1 MTSSSRT
8 TAPAWSE
15 RLIRELD
22 AADVRAKGVAQTLTL
37 QQLNW
42 KPSPAQWGV
51 GQCLEHL
58 SIANELYLKEM
69 TPALEGQPRGVVQ
82 EITPGWLARFF
93 IRTFIEPSPKTW
105 RGPAPPKIRPSSEV
119 PVSVLERF
127 LSSNRALRQFI
138 DRARDYDVNR
148 IRFKNPFVGPIR
160 WTIGTGLEITS
171 KHEMRHLLQAERV
184 RRSLESTR

>member
-1 MTSSSRT
+1 
-8 TAPAWSE
+8 
-15 RLIRELD
+15 
-22 AADVRAKGVAQTLTL
+22 V
-37 QQLNW
+37 
-42 KPSPAQWGV
+42 
-51 GQCLEHL
+51 
-58 SIANELYLKEM
+58 YLKEM
-69 TPALEGQPRGVVQ
+69 TPALEGQPRAVVQ
-82 EITPGWLARFF
+82 EITPGWFARFF

-105 RGPAPPKIRPSSEV
+105 RGPAPRKIRPSSEV

-127 LSSNRALRQFI
+127 LSTNRALRQFI